1 MPLCSLCQQITPWTL
16 KQISFD
22 DVNVSKPEY
31 CNQHHQSFL
40 ALQKSGI
47 DCNLCRLMCNSL
59 LDNGYTPGHLIR
71 QDAPVL
77 LGSKLSPYV
86 DPRIE
91 APQLCDIIVQCGE
104 VYTQFFAFA
113 DPRSEAALSN
123 AVAGR
128 LPLDPDNQESFKII
142 STWLENCIRTHP
154 SCRIHQIRQIPKDMP
169 WLESE
174 ELPPRAIDVGD
185 SASSTIRLIES
196 SHIKGQYVTLSH
208 RWPIDPLK
216 HFTTTRSSIDSRKR
230 GISLKDMP
238 QTFQDAVKVTRQLG
252 LRYLWIDSLC
262 IIQNDPE
269 DWERQSSLMG
279 QIYYRATF
287 TIMAAVALAIS
298 EKSEQEQTH
307 EGFLC
312 RPPGPAL
319 PMVQMDYYDQN
330 WRLKGNWFI
339 RYSNQFL
346 FEDSDLF
353 TRGWVMQEQ
362 LLSRRKIIYTP
373 DQLFWVS
380 STRYSHTRARLA
392 NM

>member
-16 KQISFD
+16 KQINFD
-22 DVNVSKPEY
+22 NLNVSKPEY
-31 CNQHHQSFL
+31 CNPHHQSFL
-40 ALQKSGI
+40 ALQKSGT
-47 DCNLCRLMCNSL
+47 DCNLCNLMCNSL
-59 LDNGYTPGHLIR
+59 LDNKYTPGRLIR

-86 DPRIE
+86 DLNIE
-91 APQLCDIIVQCGE
+91 APQLCDIVVQCGE
-104 VYTQFFAFA
+104 VYTKFLAFA

-123 AVAGR
+123 AVVGR
-128 LPLDPDNQESFKII
+128 LPLDPDSQESFKII
-142 STWLENCIRTHP
+142 STWLDSCIRTHP
-154 SCRIHQIRQIPKDMP
+154 SCRIHQIGHMHKDMHLP
-169 WLESE
+169 ESE

-185 SASSTIRLIES
+185 SASSTIRLIEL
-196 SHIKGQYVTLSH
+196 SHIKGQYATLSH

-216 HFTTTRSSIDSRKR
+216 HFTTTRSSIESRKR
-230 GISLKDMP
+230 GISLEDMP

-262 IIQNDPE
+262 IVQNDSE

-279 QIYYRATF
+279 QIYYRAAF
-287 TIMAAVALAIS
+287 TIMAAITLATS
-298 EKSEQEQTH
+298 DKSEQEQPH

-312 RPPGPAL
+312 RPPGPTL
-319 PMVQMDYYDQN
+319 PTVQMDYYDQN
-330 WRLKGNWFI
+330 WGLKGNWYI
-339 RYSNQFL
+339 RYQNPFL

-353 TRGWVMQEQ
+353 TRAWVMQEQ

-380 STRYSHTRARLA
+380 SNRYSHTEARLA
-392 NM
+392 DM